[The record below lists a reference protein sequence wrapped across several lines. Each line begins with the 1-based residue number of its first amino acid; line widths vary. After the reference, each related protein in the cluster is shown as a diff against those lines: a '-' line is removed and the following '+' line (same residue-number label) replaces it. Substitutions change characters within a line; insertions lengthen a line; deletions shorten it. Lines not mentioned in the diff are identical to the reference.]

1 MNFPKID
8 LSSLPALDKAAGMF
22 GSLSDAATVATDD
35 RAVIIMVYLYETV
48 SERTL
53 GLF

>member
-22 GSLSDAATVATDD
+22 GSLSDAATAASDD
-35 RAVIIMVYLYETV
+35 RVVIIMVYLYETV
-48 SERTL
+48 SEPTL

>member
-8 LSSLPALDKAAGMF
+8 LSSLPVLEKAAGMF
-22 GSLSDAATVATDD
+22 GSLSDVATAASDD
-35 RAVIIMVYLYETV
+35 RVVIVMVYLYETV
-48 SERTL
+48 PQRPL